1 MLLVKSFKI
10 FCIVVLCTLSLF
22 CSAAKEGTKQKNL
35 IKIAGGRVMLMTP
48 ADFIYPPPSEV
59 FGPPYYSWPRKK
71 IIPNETHNITYVI
84 YQGVDSS
91 LLKEKYKI
99 DPVARVDFRYIRY
112 ADAISYLVEQIEII
126 NKSMERINKEVVI
139 EDDRS
144 CASRDLLEAYDLLN
158 TYNKTALSLFM
169 NFGSIDFYQ

>member
-1 MLLVKSFKI
+1 MLITKLFKI
-10 FCIVVLCTLSLF
+10 CCIVFLCTLSLF
-22 CSAAKEGTKQKNL
+22 CSAAKENNKQKNL
-35 IKIAGGRVMLMTP
+35 IKIAGGKVMLMKP

-71 IIPNETHNITYVI
+71 IIPNETHNITYVV

-91 LLKEKYKI
+91 LLKKEYKI

-112 ADAISYLVEQIEII
+112 TDAISYLVEQIEII
-126 NKSMERINKEVVI
+126 NKSIERINKEVVF

-158 TYNKTALSLFM
+158 TYNKTALNLFT
-169 NFGSIDFYQ
+169 NFGSINFDQ